1 MKHKSRGGFAIVEL
15 IVAIVV
21 GSIVCSAAIML
32 VVSHLHLSQ
41 QSRDIV
47 LANAYVE
54 NKVESL
60 RSIGYSGLT
69 DGTTDISSELPSEL
83 NSPRSASQVIS
94 TQSAGLK
101 KVDISVT
108 YNDQGT
114 NRTYSYTTYVGEL
127 GVGQY

>member
-1 MKHKSRGGFAIVEL
+1 MKHKPKGGFTIVEL

-21 GSIVCSAAIML
+21 GSIICSAAIML

-47 LANAYVE
+47 LANAFVE

-60 RSIGYSGLT
+60 RSIGYSGLS
-69 DGTTDISSELPSEL
+69 DGTTDITSELPTEL
-83 NSPRSASQVIS
+83 NQPKSGSQVITS
-94 TQSAGLK
+94 ESDGLK
-101 KVDISVT
+101 RVVISVT
-108 YNDQGT
+108 YNDQGA
-114 NRTYSYTTYVGEL
+114 NRTYSYTTFVGEL

>member
-1 MKHKSRGGFAIVEL
+1 MKHKSKGGFTIVEL

-60 RSIGYSGLT
+60 RSIGYSGLS
-69 DGTTDISSELPSEL
+69 DGTTDLTSDLPTEL
-83 NSPRSASQVIS
+83 NSPRSGSQVITS
-94 TQSAGLK
+94 QSDGLK
-101 KVDISVT
+101 KVVISIT

-114 NRTYSYTTYVGEL
+114 NRTYSYSTYIGEL